1 MYKAEIKVF
10 RCLLQ
15 ELPAGSSNP
24 FAQKLL
30 ASCPNFYKTVEK
42 KLGPYDATKAVL
54 ADESGWI
61 QFFRVNTC
69 QV

>member
-42 KLGPYDATKAVL
+42 KLEPYDAT
-54 ADESGWI
+54 
-61 QFFRVNTC
+61 T
-69 QV
+69 